1 MRVFISYSKVD
12 QKFVDRLCSELE
24 VRGVDVWRDSKDI
37 QVGDSIVEK
46 IEEGIE
52 RSQYFCLVLSEA
64 SVERSWI
71 LREYRTALN
80 RQLATNG
87 KAIRILPLHIDNCQI
102 PELLRDIKYANFS
115 RSFLEGLDSLLS
127 ALSISNKRKIPYYE
141 LVHYIETELKPL
153 KELIEA
159 WRQGELEK
167 LYEDCAY
174 EFLKLTWDAVN
185 ITKMELEEYIKLGT
199 KLVQVRQLDLAKEN
213 ETNVQVIFAPPLRMF
228 SGPIEYAPDKY
239 RGYHGFTKGF
249 PELLEILLE
258 WRKKVLKRKIFVLPK
273 SCAWDHERIR
283 DSDLEEWVD
292 SIDLK
297 RIVDSVQES
306 PTS

>member
-1 MRVFISYSKVD
+1 MRVFISYSIVD

-37 QVGDSIVEK
+37 QVGDSIVAK

-52 RSQYFCLVLSEA
+52 KSQYFCLVLSEA
-64 SVERSWI
+64 SVRHPWI

-87 KAIRILPLHIDNCQI
+87 KAIRILPLRIDDCQM

-115 RSFLEGLDSLLS
+115 RSFLEGLDSLLY

-159 WRQGELEK
+159 WRKGELK
-167 LYEDCAY
+167 NLYEDCAY
-174 EFLKLTWDAVN
+174 ELLKLTWDAVN
-185 ITKMELEEYIKLGT
+185 ITKMELEEYIKSGT
-199 KLVQVRQLDLAKEN
+199 KLVRVRQFDSAKGN
-213 ETNVQVIFAPPLRMF
+213 ETNVQVILAPPLRMF

-239 RGYHGFTKGF
+239 RGYRVFIKGF
-249 PELLEILLE
+249 PELLEILFK

-273 SCAWDHERIR
+273 SCAWEHERYK
-283 DSDLEEWVD
+283 DQDWDEWVD
-292 SIDLK
+292 STDLK
-297 RIVDSVQES
+297 RIVDSVHES
-306 PTS
+306 PRS